1 MVGARWI
8 MVTSAAPDST
18 RSAQMSWAEVE
29 EPTTMHFFPLYSVP
43 EVKAEEWQTKPPARL
58 KLASPL
64 IRGAEAKPDMP
75 VARTRCVGRS
85 VIGAP
90 PRTTSTAPFFVLEVC
105 VDALGGGPV

>member
-29 EPTTMHFFPLYSVP
+29 EPTTMHFWPRKEVP
-43 EVKAEEWQTKPPARL
+43 DVKDEEWQTKPPARL

-64 IRGAEAKPDMP
+64 IRGAKAKPDMP
-75 VARTRCVGRS
+75 VASTRCVGRNVRGVPS
-85 VIGAP
+85 
-90 PRTTSTAPFFVLEVC
+90 RSTSTSQPPSTGRAFTHSVEVQ
-105 VDALGGGPV
+105 